1 MSFQPSNVMLY
12 WRGIDDEAVYQSLG
26 FGQGYALPQATT
38 STRPAVTQ
46 LANYTEIMVCRGPA
60 DTDGM
65 YWSINKGFTATAG
78 QTGWGYG
85 PGATSWTPS
94 ITPWKQGAALAWIGV
109 GSDNRIW
116 TSNYDMGGNPWSAQA
131 LAALTQ
137 HNNEPITTASS
148 PAIAS
153 DPDGNILMVW
163 RGPGDD
169 DGLYSATSTDGRN
182 FTNFTPVPNSA
193 SSIEP
198 ALVCFANG
206 FVLAF
211 KGGQDTGIYSIVKP
225 DITTAWN
232 QASFSSCGS
241 KGTSHGPCL
250 IAADEMLVMA
260 WKGIPGDNNLYY
272 ATNATGSPYSWSNQ
286 SVIQNSGS
294 SVGPAGFYYRTAPP
308 VL

>member
-1 MSFQPSNVMLY
+1 MPFQPSNVELY
-12 WRGIDDEAVYQSLG
+12 WRGINDLPVYRSLG
-26 FGQGYALPQATT
+26 FGEGYALSQVTT
-38 STRPAVTQ
+38 TTRPAVAQLTNYTQ
-46 LANYTEIMVCRGPA
+46 LMVWRGPGTA
-60 DTDGM
+60 DGM
-65 YWSINKGFTATAG
+65 IWSINKDFTSTLG
-78 QTGWGYG
+78 QPGWGYG

-116 TSNYDMGGNPWSAQA
+116 TSNYGMGGNPWSPQA

-163 RGPGDD
+163 RGPNNDD
-169 DGLYSATSTDGRN
+169 SLYSATSTDGKN
-182 FTNFTPVPNSA
+182 FTNFTQIPRSA
-193 SSIEP
+193 SSTEP
-198 ALVCFANG
+198 ALAYFTNG

-225 DITTAWN
+225 SIEDAWN
-232 QASFSSCGS
+232 ETSFQTVGQV
-241 KGTSHGPCL
+241 GTSDGPCL
-250 IAADEMLVMA
+250 IAADGMLVMA
-260 WKGIPGDNNLYY
+260 WKGVPGDNDLYY
-272 ATNATGSPYSWSNQ
+272 SMNSTGSPYEWSNQ
-286 SVIQNSGS
+286 SVIQQSGS
-294 SVGPAGFYYRTAPP
+294 SLGPAGYYYRTAPP